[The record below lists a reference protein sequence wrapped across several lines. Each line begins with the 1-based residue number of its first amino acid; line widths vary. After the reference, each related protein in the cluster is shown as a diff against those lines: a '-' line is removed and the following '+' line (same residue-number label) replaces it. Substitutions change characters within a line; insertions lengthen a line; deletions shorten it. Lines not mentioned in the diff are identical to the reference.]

1 MIIAEELVN
10 IIVICAIIGGCIYF
24 YLNTKKVGDK
34 EGLSGMK
41 SSEET
46 TSKNT
51 RDDASKYVEELTNYT
66 RRLKDGHNIPS
77 YRSDYENVVLQLDDY
92 IGHAMLQ
99 TALNVDVKSDD
110 PSVAIA
116 ALEKMNKLE
125 QSKKTLNSLMD
136 WMDGQK

>member
-34 EGLSGMK
+34 EGMK
-41 SSEET
+41 SKEE
-46 TSKNT
+46 SSGNA
-51 RDDASKYVEELTNYT
+51 RDDASKYLEELITHN

-99 TALNVDVKSDD
+99 TALNVDIKSDD